1 MDQEIHFENFEVI
14 LQESSDDYNVKIMI
28 TWWKEKIKTINTAQ
42 VLLLWYLWLWIWL
55 WIHVGMDEMYA
66 FNTTETNSVSLI
78 YSVVPVVIY

>member
-1 MDQEIHFENFEVI
+1 MDQVIHFENFEVI

-28 TWWKEKIKTINTAQ
+28 NWWKEKIKTINTAQ

>member
-1 MDQEIHFENFEVI
+1 MDQVIHFENFEVI